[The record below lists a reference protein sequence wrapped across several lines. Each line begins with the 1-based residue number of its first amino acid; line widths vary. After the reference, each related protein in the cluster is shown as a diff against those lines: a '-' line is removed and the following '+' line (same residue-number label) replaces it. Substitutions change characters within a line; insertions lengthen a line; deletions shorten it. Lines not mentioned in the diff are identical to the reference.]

1 MRALFRYGL
10 ALLALGMTLIGC
22 NKSNTSGPPGGA
34 SNEGLGKPS
43 FEVAFTVPG
52 MS

>member
-10 ALLALGMTLIGC
+10 ALLALGMTLMEC
-22 NKSNTSGPPGGA
+22 NKSNTSDPPGDR
-34 SNEGLGKPS
+34 SNEGSGKPS
-43 FEVAFTVPG
+43 SEVAFVVPG

>member
-22 NKSNTSGPPGGA
+22 NRSNTPDAPGDA
-34 SNEGLGKPS
+34 SNEGPGKAS
-43 FEVAFTVPG
+43 SEVTFLVPG